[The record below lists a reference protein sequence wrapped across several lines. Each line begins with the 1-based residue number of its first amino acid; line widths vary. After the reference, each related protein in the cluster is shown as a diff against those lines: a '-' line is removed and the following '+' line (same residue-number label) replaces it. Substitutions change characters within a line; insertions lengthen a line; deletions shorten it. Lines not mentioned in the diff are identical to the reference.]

1 MVTRPVD
8 DDLNILVAEDDDAA
22 RELVAAIFEEQEW
35 ARPTL
40 VRDGLEAMACLGQR
54 HWDILITDLNM
65 PRMNGEKLIE
75 LALAEIPDLTILV
88 VTGNGT
94 IDKAVRLLRSGVFDL
109 LTKPYSLDH
118 FLVSVQK
125 AREKVLSS
133 NEARGF
139 REVVD
144 ALLAA
149 LESKD
154 RYLNGHASR
163 VCKFAVGLGAAVGL
177 GRKELWTVEF
187 AAKLHDVGKIGIH
200 EDILNKEGRLTDAEY
215 GIMKT
220 HPVLSRDIIAP
231 VRFLQPC
238 LPAVL
243 HHHERIDGLGYP
255 HGLAGQDIPYEA
267 RIISVVDSFDA
278 MSSSRS
284 YRPAMPLS
292 KVIDI
297 MNEVSGTQLDAD
309 LTKAFLA
316 HLDEIVGAEMQV
328 QA

>member
-1 MVTRPVD
+1 MSPRIAD
-8 DDLNILVAEDDDAA
+8 DDLNILVAEDDGAA
-22 RELVAAIFEEQEW
+22 RELVAAIFDEQSW
-35 ARPTL
+35 ARPTI
-40 VRDGLEAMACLGQR
+40 VKDGLEAVACLGQR
-54 HWDILITDLNM
+54 HWDVLITDLNM
-65 PRMNGEKLIE
+65 PRMNGEQLIE
-75 LALAEIPDLTILV
+75 IALAEIPDLTVVV

-94 IDKAVRLLRSGVFDL
+94 IDKAVKLLRSGVYDL

-163 VCKFAVGLGAAVGL
+163 VCKFAVGLATVLGL
-177 GRKELWTVEF
+177 GRKQTWTIEF

-200 EDILNKEGRLTDAEY
+200 EDILNKEGKLTDAEFE
-215 GIMKT
+215 IMKS

-238 LPAVL
+238 LPGVL
-243 HHHERIDGLGYP
+243 HHHERIDGRGYP
-255 HGLAGQDIPYEA
+255 HGLAGDEIPYEA

-278 MSSSRS
+278 MTSSRS
-284 YRPAMPLS
+284 YRPAMPVP
-292 KVIDI
+292 KVVEI
-297 MNEVSGTQLDAD
+297 MTDVSGTQLDAE

-316 HLDEIVGAEMQV
+316 HLEEIVGAEVQV
-328 QA
+328 YT